1 MPILGLT
8 DKQPELPRIGILRKG
23 GKKTSET
30 RPGPDLD
37 YFRFVADDEAAAA
50 AFDGAYGPRPREV
63 NVFLPFPTIDQNWEA
78 WKEDWKASA
87 LQHRC
92 DGVTCV
98 LWLTPRGTYSTE
110 PRPCP
115 GGCKQVGRLKVV
127 IPELA
132 RYAIVTVLTTGKW
145 DVMNLDASLKALD
158 QIKSSPTLQ
167 GIPLV
172 VRRVE
177 REISTP
183 EMKDNR
189 PTGKR
194 LRRKKWLLQIEAAP
208 RWVALQLQA
217 AERGALPVAPQL
229 ALPPASVIEA
239 DDHDDDGDEGIGEI
253 VSPGRAAQS
262 VQYDDFG
269 ESRPEIA
276 PPAPAGEM
284 DEAARVDQALLDHC
298 VRQKGEKN
306 GPAFFKAQYGAKSF
320 DQKRALANSLGLLSA
335 PALDALD
342 AVEELAPTSESVIEE
357 IEGLFTALKAL
368 GKTPAEMTGQVARLS
383 GGEVDFEAMTLETL
397 LIIRDGLAFWR
408 DQTRDGL
415 VKKGAG
421 K

>member
-1 MPILGLT
+1 MPIIGLT

-37 YFRFVADDEAAAA
+37 YFRFVADDDETAM
-50 AFDGAYGPRPREV
+50 AFANTYGLQPRQV
-63 NVFLPFPTIDQNWEA
+63 NVFLPFPSIEQNWEA

-115 GGCKQVGRLKVV
+115 GGCKQVGRLKVI

-172 VRRVE
+172 IRRVE

-183 EMKDNR
+183 RDG
-189 PTGKR
+189 GKR
-194 LRRKKWLLQIEAAP
+194 ARVRKWLLQIEA
-208 RWVALQLQA
+208 RSHWTALQLA
-217 AERGALPVAPQL
+217 ATERAALPGAQLQL
-229 ALPPASVIEA
+229 AAAPLAVEA
-239 DDHDDDGDEGIGEI
+239 GFDEGSLDDDGEDVGEI
-253 VSPGRAAQS
+253 LPPGFSEQEESPR
-262 VQYDDFG
+262 
-269 ESRPEIA
+269 RPVEDA
-276 PPAPAGEM
+276 RPPVASPAPAREMGEG
-284 DEAARVDQALLDHC
+284 ERIDQALLDHC

-306 GPAFFKAQYGAKSF
+306 AAAFFKAQYAAKSL
-320 DQKRALANSLGLLSA
+320 DQKRAIATSLGLLSA
-335 PALDALD
+335 PALSAADLID
-342 AVEELAPTSESVIEE
+342 E
-357 IEGLFTALKAL
+357 IENLFSDLKAL
-368 GKTPAEMTGQVARLS
+368 GKSASDMLGEVARLT
-383 GGEVDFEAMTLETL
+383 GGETEFETL
-397 LIIRDGLAFWR
+397 APEALTVVRDGLAAWR
-408 DQTRDGL
+408 NDL
-415 VKKGAG
+415 KGAG

>member
-1 MPILGLT
+1 MPIIGLT
-8 DKQPELPRIGILRKG
+8 DKQPELPRVGILRKG

-37 YFRFVADDEAAAA
+37 YFRFVADDDATAA
-50 AFDGAYGPRPREV
+50 AFDAAYGPRPREV

-115 GGCKQVGRLKVV
+115 GNCKQVGRLKVV

-132 RYAIVTVLTTGKW
+132 RYAIVTILTTGKW

-158 QIKSSPTLQ
+158 QLKSSPTLQ

-183 EMKDNR
+183 RDG
-189 PTGKR
+189 GKR
-194 LRRKKWLLQIEAAP
+194 ARVKKWLLQIEAAP

-217 AERGALPVAPQL
+217 AERGALPGAAQL
-229 ALPPASVIEA
+229 ALPPASVIDM
-239 DDHDDDGDEGIGEI
+239 DDEDDFDEEERVGEI
-253 VSPGRAAQS
+253 VPPGFEASETPRRT
-262 VQYDDFG
+262 VDDPRY
-269 ESRPEIA
+269 EVVA
-276 PPAPAGEM
+276 PAPAGELGEEARI
-284 DEAARVDQALLDHC
+284 DEALLGYC
-298 VRQKGEKN
+298 NQQKGSKN
-306 GPAFFKAQYGAKSF
+306 GPAFFRAQYGAKSL
-320 DQKRALANSLGLLSA
+320 DQKRAIANDLGLISA
-335 PALDALD
+335 PAIE
-342 AVEELAPTSESVIEE
+342 AVEAEEVSEVVVEE
-357 IEGLFTALKAL
+357 IEALFTELKAL
-368 GKTPAEMTGQVARLS
+368 GKTGAEMTGEVARLA
-383 GGEVDFEAMTLETL
+383 GGEVAIEEMDLATLTAV
-397 LIIRDGLAFWR
+397 RDGLASWR
-408 DQTRDGL
+408 DQAA
-415 VKKGAG
+415 KSKGAA

>member
-1 MPILGLT
+1 MPIIGLT
-8 DKQPELPRIGILRKG
+8 DKTPELPRIGILRKG
-23 GKKTSET
+23 GKKVRENA
-30 RPGPDLD
+30 PGPDLD
-37 YFRFVADDEAAAA
+37 YFRFVADDDAAAD
-50 AFDGAYGPRPREV
+50 AFLSAYGPQPREV
-63 NVFLPFPTIDQNWEA
+63 NVFLPFPTVKGNWEA

-115 GGCKQVGRLKVV
+115 GNCKQVGRLKVV

-183 EMKDNR
+183 R
-189 PTGKR
+189 PDGKR
-194 LRRKKWLLQIEAAP
+194 ARAKKWLLQIEAAP

-217 AERGALPVAPQL
+217 AERQALPAGPQL
-229 ALPPASVIEA
+229 ALNAAPDVIES
-239 DDHDDDGDEGIGEI
+239 DDDDDAEIGTVEP
-253 VSPGRAAQS
+253 VANGTPRVAVPGSYEMAA
-262 VQYDDFG
+262 VPTG
-269 ESRPEIA
+269 
-276 PPAPAGEM
+276 GVG
-284 DEAARVDQALLDHC
+284 VDAALLAYC
-298 VRQKGEKN
+298 NKQKGDKN
-306 GPAFFKAQYGAKSF
+306 GPAFFKAQYGAKSEE
-320 DQKRALANSLGLLSA
+320 QKLAIARSLGLIPDATAEIVA
-335 PALDALD
+335 PYEE
-342 AVEELAPTSESVIEE
+342 AVENGEDFIEE
-357 IEGLFTALKAL
+357 IEALFAELKAA
-368 GKTPAEMTGQVARLS
+368 GKSGADMTAAVARLAK
-383 GGEVDFEAMTLETL
+383 GEIGLDEMDADTLR
-397 LIIRDGLAFWR
+397 IVRDGLMAWLGEAK
-408 DQTRDGL
+408 T
-415 VKKGAG
+415 KGAA